1 MTALDVKLCGDCV
14 LAAAGYD
21 EHELGHPF
29 SAEYP
34 PLGLLAGMDVSALAD
49 GDRPC
54 EGHFSPRAC
63 EGCGEPL
70 AGTRFCYSAQAPVV
84 HVDYPHEPGFLY
96 DCPACEAMPGKHL
109 DDD

>member
-1 MTALDVKLCGDCV
+1 MTALDVELCGDCV
-14 LAAAGYD
+14 MAAAGYD

-49 GDRPC
+49 GDRPR
-54 EGHFSPRAC
+54 EGHFSPRPC